1 MSLNYHHMLMANHA
15 RDQAGAGLPAP
26 SSIKW
31 EGVDGEPTKLWT
43 EDQRAGFLT
52 ASGETDWFIDPTTAQ
67 PVRSAP
73 LLLTPVVGD
82 FQLAAHVQAPL
93 AATFD
98 AVALFVHAT
107 PTYWAKL
114 LLERSPQGADTIV
127 TVVTREVSDDSNG
140 PTVPTPG
147 EVWLRVSRTQDTY
160 AFHYSPDRTL
170 WSLARLFT
178 IGPSAGHRVGLSV
191 QSPRGDGLT
200 GQADSIDLTNTTLVD
215 PRSGR

>member
-1 MSLNYHHMLMANHA
+1 MSLKQHHVLMADHP
-15 RDQAGAGLPAP
+15 RDQAGAGKLPAP

-31 EGVDGEPTKLWT
+31 EGVGGEPTRLWA

-52 ASGETDWFIDPTTAQ
+52 ASRVTDWFIDPTTTK

-82 FQLAAHVQAPL
+82 FQFVAHVRAPL

-98 AVALFVHAT
+98 AVALSVYAS

-127 TVVTREVSDDSNG
+127 TVVTREVSDDANG
-140 PTVPTPG
+140 PAVPTAG
-147 EVWLRVSRTQDTY
+147 QIWLRVSRTQDTY

-170 WSLARLFT
+170 WSLVACRLVGFT
-178 IGPSAGHRVGLSV
+178 FRWDDESCRIEPLLRWC
-191 QSPRGDGLT
+191 
-200 GQADSIDLTNTTLVD
+200 
-215 PRSGR
+215 